1 MSRDPVAFDVW
12 SRCRRQDA
20 WCKAIVKGA
29 VAGGVGRVSDETI
42 QFTALRDDE
51 RVEVF
56 VTRDDCEDLRL
67 PGLEGFFGD
76 VEGR

>member
-51 RVEVF
+51 RV
-56 VTRDDCEDLRL
+56 
-67 PGLEGFFGD
+67 
-76 VEGR
+76 